1 MWKNY
6 PQPSRRQA
14 MKDMEIMQQAIKNP
28 NPCLNKD
35 TTRWKEGERKLYK
48 VKDGRKIYETL
59 QRKKDNIKLSK
70 AIFRIKTENRKGRSI
85 EVGPGWRQGP
95 SGLIIDCY
103 ETQKFGAK
111 EFGALH
117 GREYKMKKEFK
128 LRKLMDEELARHIAM
143 YKSEYS
149 VKCLQEDYNRKRNL
163 VSKTPRVDPTAIHL
177 DLYGP
182 NARKKNTVVR
192 GLVKIEPKE
201 LDLPEWDSSPT
212 KLQESKKSVYAHA
225 LALQKLNIT
234 TTPYTNTMD
243 CSKFSP
249 PYRVRVNKLENT
261 KNMNKARSRPKS
273 ASAVKSNVSKNL
285 TEISYV
291 STGISKKMILPDK
304 EFNQPYPT
312 INISDEE
319 LIYPRKCNLKI
330 EQYRPHSANTYM
342 PTSKGKESLKHR
354 ILHGR
359 EQNGFVSN
367 EIEIEDQRYGHS
379 LEESEFFPENALDSS
394 LVGDD
399 FVFKTDQNMLSYIHE
414 DDILASKFIDVDHGS
429 DQDSETKEFLCNTN
443 VRRSYIGSCEVPVFF
458 NDEFQDDQ
466 QFRIKSSDDYD
477 YIKVDVFDVG
487 FDVVSVDSEV
497 IKTSAGLFLEGTSD
511 VALGTSLD
519 ECIEF
524 VSFGTLADLV
534 KQMPDLHE
542 WLTSH
547 TQQIYFSEETE
558 NIYKGFKLTNSIVDI
573 LQAENVSSS
582 NIVSKI
588 LNAISMMFSIRINKK
603 ADSDE
608 NSPVFVY

>member
-70 AIFRIKTENRKGRSI
+70 AIFRIKTENRKDRSI

-117 GREYKMKKEFK
+117 GREYKMKKELK

-149 VKCLQEDYNRKRNL
+149 VKYLQEDYNRKRNL

-182 NARKKNTVVR
+182 NAKKKNTVVR

-201 LDLPEWDSSPT
+201 LDLPEWDSSAT
-212 KLQESKKSVYAHA
+212 KLQESKKSVYAHD
-225 LALQKLNIT
+225 LALQKFNIT
-234 TTPYTNTMD
+234 ATTNINVMD

-249 PYRVRVNKLENT
+249 PYRVRVNKLGST
-261 KNMNKARSRPKS
+261 KNINNVRPKS

-291 STGISKKMILPDK
+291 STGISKKLILPHK
-304 EFNQPYPT
+304 EFNQPYPI

-319 LIYPRKCNLKI
+319 LVKPSKYNLNKI
-330 EQYRPHSANTYM
+330 EQNRPYSANSYL
-342 PTSKGKESLKHR
+342 PQSKDKETLKYR

-359 EQNGFVSN
+359 EQNQIFSN
-367 EIEIEDQRYGHS
+367 DIDIEEQQNSIQESQIRAENV
-379 LEESEFFPENALDSS
+379 LEFNSS
-394 LVGDD
+394 IVIDD
-399 FVFKTDQNMLSYIHE
+399 FLLQTDQNVSSCLHD
-414 DDILASKFIDVDHGS
+414 DDILLSKCIDIDHFS
-429 DQDSETKEFLCNTN
+429 DQDIETKELLCDANA
-443 VRRSYIGSCEVPVFF
+443 RRSYIGSCEIPVLYR
-458 NDEFQDDQ
+458 NDSSDD
-466 QFRIKSSDDYD
+466 RELLRKSSDLNMHM
-477 YIKVDVFDVG
+477 KVDVFDVG
-487 FDVVSVDSEV
+487 FNLTSVDSEIV
-497 IKTSAGLFLEGTSD
+497 KTSAGILLEGKSN
-511 VALGTSLD
+511 VSLGIPHD

-524 VSFGTLADLV
+524 VSFGTLLDLV
-534 KQMPDLHE
+534 
-542 WLTSH
+542 
-547 TQQIYFSEETE
+547 QQIPVLHNWFLTNVEEINITDEME
-558 NIYKGFKLTNSIVDI
+558 NNYKDFKLTNSLIDI
-573 LQAENVSSS
+573 LQADVAISG
-582 NIVSKI
+582 NIASKI
-588 LNAISMMFSIRINKK
+588 LNAISLLFSVKICRT
-603 ADSDE
+603 DSGD
-608 NSPVFVY
+608 SSFVFVY

>member
-70 AIFRIKTENRKGRSI
+70 AIFRIKTENRKDRSI

-117 GREYKMKKEFK
+117 GREYKMKKELK

-149 VKCLQEDYNRKRNL
+149 VKYLQEDYNRKRNL

-182 NARKKNTVVR
+182 NAKKKNTIVR

-212 KLQESKKSVYAHA
+212 KEQEKKKSIYAHA
-225 LALQKLNIT
+225 LAMQKFNIT
-234 TTPYTNTMD
+234 VAPSDNYID
-243 CSKFSP
+243 CSKFRP

-261 KNMNKARSRPKS
+261 KNVKARPKS
-273 ASAVKSNVSKNL
+273 ASTTMKSTMPQNL

-291 STGISKKMILPDK
+291 STGISKKMVLPEK

-319 LIYPRKCNLKI
+319 LIKPSKI
-330 EQYRPHSANTYM
+330 LRYRPNSANAILTNN
-342 PTSKGKESLKHR
+342 KEFLKHR

-359 EQNGFVSN
+359 EPISQYEINEEERFSDGYHNVIENFTDHDDHDHLVSDDLVLKTTG
-367 EIEIEDQRYGHS
+367 EIEEYIGSHAYLDDGILPEHIEIEDPYMHNGIQETLYDS
-379 LEESEFFPENALDSS
+379 NA
-394 LVGDD
+394 
-399 FVFKTDQNMLSYIHE
+399 
-414 DDILASKFIDVDHGS
+414 
-429 DQDSETKEFLCNTN
+429 
-443 VRRSYIGSCEVPVFF
+443 RRSYIGSCEVPGSYSNFSDSVCKDNNESGPQPTGF
-458 NDEFQDDQ
+458 NFT
-466 QFRIKSSDDYD
+466 
-477 YIKVDVFDVG
+477 VDVFDVG
-487 FDVVSVDSEV
+487 FNFPTNDSTV
-497 IKTSAGLFLEGTSD
+497 KTSAGIFLEGKPNNTS
-511 VALGTSLD
+511 TEIQCS
-519 ECIEF
+519 ECVEF
-524 VSFGTLADLV
+524 VPFDIFFDLV
-534 KQMPDLHE
+534 KEFPDLYH
-542 WLTSH
+542 WLTSYLEVNVSNI
-547 TQQIYFSEETE
+547 TEEMVNSYSE
-558 NIYKGFKLTNSIVDI
+558 FKLTNSLIDA
-573 LQAENVSSS
+573 LEYDSSS
-582 NIVSKI
+582 DVSSKI
-588 LNAISMMFSIRINKK
+588 LNAIRHLFRIKITK
-603 ADSDE
+603 GIDSDE
-608 NSPVFVY
+608 YCSNFVY